1 MSDYVREKVLRV
13 PVDCINLDYI
23 KSKVNTDN
31 LIDEEDLYELVDEY
45 LSDLDKFEIASTEKF
60 FIDYILE
67 YEYGV
72 WLGEYGKNRSLYAR
86 EKEKYLPIFKQLY
99 PDIDMNM
106 VRLVEFCWYN
116 GTEAPDYYNEVY
128 DDFYKEI

>member
-13 PVDCINLDYI
+13 PVDCVNLDYI

-45 LSDLDKFEIASTEKF
+45 LSDLDKFEIAPTEKF

-72 WLGEYGKNRSLYAR
+72 WLGEYGKNRGLYAS
-86 EKEKYLPIFKQLY
+86 EKEKYLPIFKQLDL
-99 PDIDMNM
+99 DIDMNM

-116 GTEAPDYYNEVY
+116 GTEAPNYYNDLD
-128 DDFYKEI
+128 DDFYIEV

>member
-45 LSDLDKFEIASTEKF
+45 LSDLDKFEITPMEEF
-60 FIDYILE
+60 FIDY
-67 YEYGV
+67 V
-72 WLGEYGKNRSLYAR
+72 KNTRDFSH
-86 EKEKYLPIFKQLY
+86 E
-99 PDIDMNM
+99 MN
-106 VRLVEFCWYN
+106 
-116 GTEAPDYYNEVY
+116 
-128 DDFYKEI
+128 